1 MEVPP
6 WRMEMFRFD
15 LQGRPTDLRC
25 RPAPG
30 PDATE
35 LSFSIREMQ
44 LCPRPQRSTG
54 VREPPGWPP
63 SGPPPA
69 APVIPPAPGGP

>member
-1 MEVPP
+1 MDVPP

-44 LCPRPQRSTG
+44 LCPRPRSTG
-54 VREPPGWPP
+54 VREPSGWPP

-69 APVIPPAPGGP
+69 APAIPPSPAGP